1 MNLVSFPWLA
11 AVAVLADTVL
21 AVAALPLA
29 SVESAELAELAEPP
43 EEIPACW
50 EGRPG

>member
-21 AVAALPLA
+21 AVAALALA
-29 SVESAELAELAEPP
+29 SLESAEFAEPP